1 MQYSNVPS
9 AFVLIFKLNNA
20 AEFFTN
26 SEQFLYF
33 TTIAFYHVN
42 RYKIMPLI
50 TQNNPSVGSFKTNHI
65 LIHRK
70 KIQVL
75 SDVTK

>member
-20 AEFFTN
+20 AGFFTN

-42 RYKIMPLI
+42 RYKIMPLK
-50 TQNNPSVGSFKTNHI
+50 KT
-65 LIHRK
+65 
-70 KIQVL
+70 QVL
-75 SDVTK
+75 VALKPTTF